1 MAGDTLT
8 TADAILKQHYA
19 SGPLL
24 NLAAQQN
31 TTYGLL
37 TKKNK
42 RTNTSGG
49 GRSWTQPIRIS
60 YPGGGSADFAT
71 AMAATNNASG
81 FGVFTVT
88 RKSHYRLAKMSTEL
102 VEATDTGAEDAFEDM
117 IDELDRGIEA
127 EANYLNFRLFRSQG
141 GSSGVMTNSAFNTTI
156 ITLNDP
162 SDAWAWVKN
171 DVINLANTDG
181 TSGAIKA
188 GSLTVASVQ
197 RTAGTITTTANI
209 STGVATAAQNDN
221 LFLAGDFAAVN
232 TAISGFRDWM
242 PDAAPSATPFYGQD
256 RSIEPEMLGG
266 LRVDASTSGAPV
278 HEVLI
283 DMMAKGDQ
291 FGAMF
296 DTFIMHP
303 LATADLTKQLE
314 GKWAIVKAQDYDG
327 DAEVGYKGWNVS
339 LNGKDVTIVTDRHC
353 PQKRVYGLQID
364 TWTLFSAGTAPMFL
378 QKRTGAIL
386 KVSENADALE
396 ARIGQYANLS
406 NKGPGWNVV
415 GLLP

>member
-8 TADAILKQHYA
+8 TADAVLKQHYA

-24 NLAAQQN
+24 NMAAQQN

-37 TKKNK
+37 SKKNK
-42 RTNTSGG
+42 RTSTTGG

-60 YPGGGSADFAT
+60 YPGGGSSDFAT

-88 RKSHYRLAKMSTEL
+88 RKSHYRLAQMQTEL
-102 VEATDTGAEDAFEDM
+102 LEATETGAEDAFEDM

-127 EANYLNFRLFRSQG
+127 EANYLNFRLFRGSG
-141 GSSGVMTNSAFNTTI
+141 GASGVITNANLATPVA
-156 ITLNDP
+156 TLSDP
-162 SDAWAWVKN
+162 SDAWAWVKS
-171 DVINLANTDG
+171 DVANLANTDG
-181 TSGAIKA
+181 TSGAIKS
-188 GSLTVASVQ
+188 GTLTVASVQ
-197 RTAGTITTTANI
+197 RSAGTITFTQNI
-209 STGVATAAQNDN
+209 STGVATAATGDH
-221 LFLAGDFAAVN
+221 LFLLGDFGLAG
-232 TAISGFRDWM
+232 SGFSDWI
-242 PDAAPSATPFYGQD
+242 PDTAPTSTLFYGQD

-266 LRVDASTSGAPV
+266 LRVDASNSGAPV

-291 FGAMF
+291 FGANF
-296 DTFIMHP
+296 DCIVMNP

-314 GKWAIVKAQDYDG
+314 GKWVIMKAQDYDG

-339 LNGKDVTIVTDRHC
+339 LNGKDVTILTDRVC
-353 PQKRVYGLQID
+353 PQKHVYGLQLD

-378 QKRTGAIL
+378 QKRTGTIL
-386 KVSENADALE
+386 KVAENADAIQ
-396 ARIGQYANLS
+396 ARIGEYWNLS

-415 GLLP
+415 GILP

>member
-8 TADAILKQHYA
+8 TADAVLKQHYA

-24 NLAAQQN
+24 NMAAQQN

-37 TKKNK
+37 SKKNK
-42 RTNTSGG
+42 RTSTTGG

-60 YPGGGSADFAT
+60 YPGGGSSDFAT

-88 RKSHYRLAKMSTEL
+88 RKSHYRLAQMQTEL
-102 VEATDTGAEDAFEDM
+102 LEATETGAEDAFEDM

-127 EANYLNFRLFRSQG
+127 EANYLNFRLFRGSG
-141 GSSGVMTNSAFNTTI
+141 GASGVITNANLATPVA
-156 ITLNDP
+156 TLSDP
-162 SDAWAWVKN
+162 SDAWAWVKG
-171 DVINLANTDG
+171 DVANLANTDG
-181 TSGAIKA
+181 TSGAIKS
-188 GSLTVASVQ
+188 GTLTVASVQ
-197 RTAGTITTTANI
+197 RSAGTITFTQNI
-209 STGVATAAQNDN
+209 STGVATAATGDH
-221 LFLAGDFAAVN
+221 LFLLGDFGLAG
-232 TAISGFRDWM
+232 SGFSDWI
-242 PDAAPSATPFYGQD
+242 PDTSPTSTLFYGQD

-266 LRVDASTSGAPV
+266 LRVDASNSGAPV

-291 FGAMF
+291 FGANF
-296 DTFIMHP
+296 DCIVMNP

-314 GKWAIVKAQDYDG
+314 GKWVIMKAQDYDG

-339 LNGKDVTIVTDRHC
+339 LNGKDVTILTDRVC
-353 PQKRVYGLQID
+353 PQKHVYGLQLD

-378 QKRTGAIL
+378 QKRTGTIL
-386 KVSENADALE
+386 KVAENADAIQ
-396 ARIGQYANLS
+396 ARIGEYWNLS

-415 GLLP
+415 GILP

>member
-8 TADAILKQHYA
+8 TADAVLKQHYA

-24 NLAAQQN
+24 NMAAQQN

-37 TKKNK
+37 SKKNK
-42 RTNTSGG
+42 RTSTTGG

-60 YPGGGSADFAT
+60 YPGGGSSDFAT

-88 RKSHYRLAKMSTEL
+88 RKSHYRLAQMQTEL
-102 VEATDTGAEDAFEDM
+102 LEATETGAEDAFEDM

-127 EANYLNFRLFRSQG
+127 EANYLNFRLFRGSG
-141 GSSGVMTNSAFNTTI
+141 GASGVITNANLATPVA
-156 ITLNDP
+156 TLSDP
-162 SDAWAWVKN
+162 SDAWAWVKS
-171 DVINLANTDG
+171 DIANLANTDG
-181 TSGAIKA
+181 TSGAIKS
-188 GSLTVASVQ
+188 GTLTVASVQ
-197 RTAGTITTTANI
+197 RSAGTITFTQNI
-209 STGVATAAQNDN
+209 STGVATAATGDH
-221 LFLAGDFAAVN
+221 LFLLGDFGLAG
-232 TAISGFRDWM
+232 SGFSDWI
-242 PDAAPSATPFYGQD
+242 PDTSPTSTLFYGQD

-266 LRVDASTSGAPV
+266 LRVDASNSGAPV

-291 FGAMF
+291 FGANF
-296 DTFIMHP
+296 DCIVMNP

-314 GKWAIVKAQDYDG
+314 GKWVIMKAQDYDG

-339 LNGKDVTIVTDRHC
+339 LNGKDVTILTDRVC
-353 PQKRVYGLQID
+353 PQKHVYGLQLD

-378 QKRTGAIL
+378 QKRTGTIL
-386 KVSENADALE
+386 KVAENADAIQ
-396 ARIGQYANLS
+396 ARIGEYWNLS

-415 GLLP
+415 GILP

>member
-8 TADAILKQHYA
+8 TADAVLKQHYA
-19 SGPLL
+19 AGPLL

-31 TTYGLL
+31 TTFGLL
-37 TKKNK
+37 SKKNK
-42 RTNTSGG
+42 RTTTTGG

-60 YPGGGSADFAT
+60 YPGGGSSDFAT

-102 VEATDTGAEDAFEDM
+102 VEATDTGSEDAFEDM

-127 EANYLNFRLFRSQG
+127 EANYLNFRLFRGAG
-141 GSSGVMTNSAFNTTI
+141 GASGKMTNSSFATTVC
-156 ITLNDP
+156 TLSDP

-171 DVINLANTDG
+171 DVANLASTDG
-181 TSGAIKA
+181 SSGAIRS

-197 RTAGTITTTANI
+197 RSAGTITFTANI
-209 STGVATAAQNDN
+209 STGVATAAQNDY
-221 LFLAGDFAAVN
+221 LFLAGDFGAAL
-232 TAISGFRDWM
+232 SGFSDWV
-242 PDAAPSATPFYGQD
+242 PDSAPSATTFYGQD

-266 LRVDASTSGAPV
+266 LRVDASSSGAPV

-283 DMMAKGDQ
+283 DMMAKADQ
-291 FGAMF
+291 FGAML
-296 DTFIMHP
+296 DVILMHP

-314 GKWAIVKAQDYDG
+314 GKWVIVKAQDYDG

-339 LNGKDVTIVTDRHC
+339 LNGKDVTILTDRVC
-353 PQKRVYGLQID
+353 PQKHVYGLQLD
-364 TWTLFSAGTAPMFL
+364 TWTIFSAGTAPMFL
-378 QKRTGAIL
+378 QKRTGSIL
-386 KVSENADALE
+386 KVSENADAIE
-396 ARIGQYANLS
+396 ARIGEYVNVS

-415 GLLP
+415 GILP

>member
-8 TADAILKQHYA
+8 TADAVLKQHYA

-24 NLAAQQN
+24 NMAAQQN

-37 TKKNK
+37 SKKNK
-42 RTNTSGG
+42 RTSTTGG

-60 YPGGGSADFAT
+60 YPGGGSSDFAT

-88 RKSHYRLAKMSTEL
+88 RKSHYRLAQMQTEL
-102 VEATDTGAEDAFEDM
+102 LEATETGAEDAFEDM

-127 EANYLNFRLFRSQG
+127 EANYLNFRLFRGSG
-141 GSSGVMTNSAFNTTI
+141 GASGVITNANLATPVA
-156 ITLNDP
+156 TLSDP
-162 SDAWAWVKN
+162 SDAWAWVKG
-171 DVINLANTDG
+171 DVANLANTDG
-181 TSGAIKA
+181 TSGAIKS
-188 GSLTVASVQ
+188 GTLTVASVQ
-197 RTAGTITTTANI
+197 RSAGTITFTQNI
-209 STGVATAAQNDN
+209 STGVATAATGDH
-221 LFLAGDFAAVN
+221 LFMLGDFGLAG
-232 TAISGFRDWM
+232 SGFSDWI
-242 PDAAPSATPFYGQD
+242 PDTAPTSTLFYGQD

-266 LRVDASTSGAPV
+266 LRVDASNSGAPV

-291 FGAMF
+291 FGANF
-296 DTFIMHP
+296 DCIVMNP

-314 GKWAIVKAQDYDG
+314 GKWVIMKAQDYDG

-339 LNGKDVTIVTDRHC
+339 LNGKDVTILTDRVC
-353 PQKRVYGLQID
+353 PQKHVYGLQLD

-378 QKRTGAIL
+378 QKRTGTIL
-386 KVSENADALE
+386 KVAENADAIQ
-396 ARIGQYANLS
+396 ARIGEYWNLS

-415 GLLP
+415 GILP

>member
-1 MAGDTLT
+1 MATGDTLL

-42 RTNTSGG
+42 RSTTSGG

-60 YPGGGSADFAT
+60 YPGGGSSDFAT

-88 RKSHYRLAKMSTEL
+88 RKSHYRLAKMQTEL
-102 VEATDTGAEDAFEDM
+102 LEATETGAEDAFEDM

-127 EANYLNFRLFRSQG
+127 EANYLNFRLFRTSG
-141 GSSGVMTNSAFNTTI
+141 GSAGQMANTNFATTVL
-156 ITLNDP
+156 TLTDP
-162 SDAWAWVKN
+162 SDAWAYVKN
-171 DVINLANTDG
+171 DTVNLSATDG
-181 TSGAIKA
+181 TGSLKT
-188 GSLTVASVQ
+188 GSLTIASVQ
-197 RTAGTITTTANI
+197 RSAGTITFTANI
-209 STGVATAAQNDN
+209 STGVPTAAQNDF
-221 LFLAGDFAAVN
+221 LFLAGDYGAA
-232 TAISGFRDWM
+232 ASGFKDWI
-242 PDAAPSATPFYGQD
+242 PDAQPTNTLYYGQD

-266 LRVDASTSGAPV
+266 LRVDASQSGAPV

-283 DMMAKGDQ
+283 DMMAKADQ
-291 FGAMF
+291 FGANL
-296 DTFIMHP
+296 DVIIMHP
-303 LATADLTKQLE
+303 LSTADLTKQLE
-314 GKWAIVKAQDYDG
+314 GKWVIIKAQDYDG
-327 DAEVGYKGWNVS
+327 DAEIGYKGWNVS
-339 LNGKDVTIVTDRHC
+339 LNGRDVTIVTDRVC
-353 PQKRVYGLQID
+353 PQKHCYGLQID

-378 QKRTGAIL
+378 QKRTGSIL
-386 KVSENADALE
+386 KVSENADAIE
-396 ARIGQYANLS
+396 ARIGEYWNLS

-415 GLLP
+415 GILP